1 MYILLS
7 LLTQEFFR
15 VNSSALK
22 KYKHSPAHFVR
33 SQPEIIHLTPGAT
46 RTLVFIS
53 FHGKKGQIS
62 SSTVLNF
69 IFGLKDTQYTHLS
82 SEIRGI
88 CLMKLTLKKFQKF
101 PFFLEYK
108 NPTRFFRFSFQAN
121 LDFFFNCRCLLGLG
135 MSKKN
140 VKTYL
145 GFLIPKIWQILKSFP
160 RIFHQA

>member
-1 MYILLS
+1 MSILQIFADIFCS
-7 LLTQEFFR
+7 K
-15 VNSSALK
+15 K

-69 IFGLKDTQYTHLS
+69 IFGLKDTVHTPLFRNKRYMLD
-82 SEIRGI
+82 EIDY
-88 CLMKLTLKKFQKF
+88 KKVSKVSI
-101 PFFLEYK
+101 FLEYK

-140 VKTYL
+140 DKIYL
-145 GFLIPKIWQILKSFP
+145 GFLIPKIWQILKLFS
-160 RIFHQA
+160 RQFHQT

>member
-1 MYILLS
+1 MSIFQIFADIFCS
-7 LLTQEFFR
+7 K
-15 VNSSALK
+15 K

-88 CLMKLTLKKFQKF
+88 CLMKLTIKKFQKF
-101 PFFLEYK
+101 PFFWNTKTQLG
-108 NPTRFFRFSFQAN
+108 FFVFHFKQIWN
-121 LDFFFNCRCLLGLG
+121 FFFNCRCLLGLG
-135 MSKKN
+135 
-140 VKTYL
+140 
-145 GFLIPKIWQILKSFP
+145 
-160 RIFHQA
+160 

>member
-1 MYILLS
+1 MRKLCKYVY
-7 LLTQEFFR
+7 TFEFINARIFSCQFFKYLQI
-15 VNSSALK
+15 SSALK

-69 IFGLKDTQYTHLS
+69 IFGLKDTVHTPLFRNKRYMLD
-82 SEIRGI
+82 EIDY
-88 CLMKLTLKKFQKF
+88 KKVSKVSI
-101 PFFLEYK
+101 FLEYK

-121 LDFFFNCRCLLGLG
+121 LDFFFLT
-135 MSKKN
+135 
-140 VKTYL
+140 VDA
-145 GFLIPKIWQILKSFP
+145 FLV
-160 RIFHQA
+160 